1 MSGWTKG
8 PWRVDPRHW
17 GDIQAANGELEI
29 SASWHEAMIGEV
41 IEIGGR
47 SAPPAHEARA
57 NARLIAAAPDL
68 AEALGDAPVLSKYH
82 GLHGFEVE
90 RFIADYE
97 SWRTRARAAL
107 AKARGET
114 P

>member
-68 AEALGDAPVLSKYH
+68 AEALEKL
-82 GLHGFEVE
+82 L
-90 RFIADYE
+90 ADYVALVGAARVIAPDE
-97 SWRTRARAAL
+97 IDVVIAARAAL

>member
-68 AEALGDAPVLSKYH
+68 AEACRMFVESYDIDAGTYALGKL
-82 GLHGFEVE
+82 
-90 RFIADYE
+90 YE
-97 SWRTRARAAL
+97 AREAARAAL

>member
-8 PWRVDPRHW
+8 PWRVDPVHW
-17 GDIQAANGELEI
+17 GDIQTLDGELEI
-29 SASWHEAMIGEV
+29 GSAWQESNLGEV
-41 IEIGGR
+41 RQINGRGMPPIE
-47 SAPPAHEARA
+47 ETVA